1 MRFGQQVNGCLFK
14 EIPSQQKL
22 FSLSDFPHKLESQR
36 FFTHRVLGKGSQIK
50 KKKSKKKKQNRKIP
64 GDFLI
69 ILNGSKV
76 N

>member
-1 MRFGQQVNGCLFK
+1 MCFRQQVNGCLFK

-36 FFTHRVLGKGSQIK
+36 FSIHPVYTEKEVKLR
-50 KKKSKKKKQNRKIP
+50 KKKSKKNSEIP